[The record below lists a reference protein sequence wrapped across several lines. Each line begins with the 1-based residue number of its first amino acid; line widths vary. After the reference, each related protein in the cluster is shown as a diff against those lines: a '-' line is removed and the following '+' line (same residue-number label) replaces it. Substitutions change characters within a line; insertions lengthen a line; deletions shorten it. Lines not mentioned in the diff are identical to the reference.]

1 MYEEESHISQGVL
14 CVLPCRYCTLCLVA
28 ICWARL
34 HLSSLLLAIMRLV
47 NSLPFVAVASNATPM
62 LSARASSLQ
71 QLFNFTTFVDIENSY
86 LRSETSLLL
95 TTFTNGSLFEINPLA
110 ESPEAKLI
118 AQLPG
123 ATALTGIAEIGPDKF
138 SVTGGVRGNLMYTDE
153 TVYVVDFSK
162 KNCTS
167 GGPTISI
174 AATLPDAVFLNGA
187 ASLPAHPETVMLAD
201 SNLGALFRVNTSSG
215 AVDKIATDPAFEFPA
230 NATTAIGINGLK
242 IVDDYLYFTN
252 TAQAVFGRV
261 RIASTGEI
269 VSDVETLFSS
279 PGVSWDDLLVA
290 ADGTAYICQSPGAI
304 LRVTPDGLTDYPVNN
319 TQLLGPT
326 SIQLPQDGNLY
337 VTTRG
342 ATPLSGQVF
351 TVQL

>member
-1 MYEEESHISQGVL
+1 
-14 CVLPCRYCTLCLVA
+14 
-28 ICWARL
+28 
-34 HLSSLLLAIMRLV
+34 MRVV
-47 NSLPFVAVASNATPM
+47 NSLPFVAVAANATPL
-62 LSARASSLQ
+62 LSARASSFQ
-71 QLFNFTTFVDIENSY
+71 QLYNFSTFVDIENSY

-95 TTFTNGSLFEINPLA
+95 TTFANASLYEINPLA
-110 ESPEAKLI
+110 ESPEANLI

-123 ATALTGIAEIGPDKF
+123 ATALTGIAEVGPDKF
-138 SVTGGVRGNLMYTDE
+138 AVTGGVRGNLMYTDE
-153 TVYVVDFSK
+153 TVYLVDFSK

-187 ASLPAHPETVMLAD
+187 ASLPSHPETVILAD
-201 SNLGALFRVNTSSG
+201 SNLGALWRVNTSSG
-215 AVDKIATDPAFEFPA
+215 AVDELATDPAFEFPA

-242 IVDDYLYFTN
+242 IVGDYLYYTN

-261 RIASTGEI
+261 QIASTGELVGDI
-269 VSDVETLFSS
+269 ETLFTS
-279 PGVSWDDLLVA
+279 PGVSWDDLYVA
-290 ADGTAYICQSPGAI
+290 ADGTAYLCQGPGAV
-304 LRVTPDGLTDYPVNN
+304 LRVTTDGLSDYAVNN
-319 TQLLGPT
+319 TELLGPT
-326 SIQLPQDGNLY
+326 SIQISQDGNLY